1 MQRMANQTKSQQ
13 LILNAAIKKNLHTN
27 YVSDR
32 KLKRKKLDHSHFCR
46 LANANGMA

>member
-1 MQRMANQTKSQQ
+1 MQRLANKTKSQQ

>member
-1 MQRMANQTKSQQ
+1 MANQTKSQQ

-27 YVSDR
+27 YASDW

>member
-27 YVSDR
+27 YASDW
-32 KLKRKKLDHSHFCR
+32 KLKRKKLDHSHFCI